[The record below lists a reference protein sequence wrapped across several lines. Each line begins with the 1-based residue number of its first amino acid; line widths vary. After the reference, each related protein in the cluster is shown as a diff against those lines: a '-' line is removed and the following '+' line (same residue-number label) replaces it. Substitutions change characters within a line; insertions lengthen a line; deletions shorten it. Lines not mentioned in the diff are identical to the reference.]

1 MNLKEIEK
9 IVKLMDAHGLTQF
22 KLQQDDTKLELK
34 KGHDIDLDAVHRM
47 MAASASP
54 AMSVP
59 QVTGDG
65 GGGTSEPPQGLPSGV
80 EEIKSPM
87 VGTFYV
93 ASSPESGPFVAVGD
107 KVGDEDTVCVIEAM
121 KVYNEIK
128 AELRGEVIE
137 VLVENGTP
145 VQYGEP
151 LFLVKTS

>member
-9 IVKLMDAHGLTQF
+9 IVKMMEAHGLTQF

-34 KGHDIDLDAVHRM
+34 KGNDIDLDAVQRM
-47 MAASASP
+47 MVASGPLAAP
-54 AMSVP
+54 AP
-59 QVTGDG
+59 QAVVSG
-65 GGGTSEPPQGLPSGV
+65 GGGAPEAEGLPSGI

-93 ASSPESGPFVAVGD
+93 APSPEADPFVSVGSPVKD
-107 KVGDEDTVCVIEAM
+107 DTTVCVIEAM

-128 AELRGEVIE
+128 AEIKGEIVE

-151 LFLVKTS
+151 LFRVKTS